1 MEHNAPYLCIAKH
14 VAVLVRGDGY
24 WGCSKLKI
32 TMITTLHNNIDS
44 ANMKTGWKIHMTI
57 KKQLLYTIILSTL
70 IPMIVIPW
78 IGYLYIRDT
87 VKEQLLLQ
95 SKRQLE
101 EITRDTEDMLDD
113 ILKVS
118 SVAAVDE
125 NIMEIIKEK
134 DSSIQK
140 KSEVIAALSN
150 MNAVYLYRYNAAIC
164 LYDNYGRIYS
174 TLGTEQNEKA
184 EFRKE
189 WNKETIINQTYFLW
203 KVFPERTSEEPVLGM
218 SRNLYDRN
226 GKRIGTLCIE
236 IYQDRYLTK
245 LLRQDSDLNDTER
258 YLVDEEG
265 NLVLKYTNDNTE
277 TDSSQKSQTFT
288 REVYSRLMQ
297 GSESGEDI
305 QDLHMGNK
313 RFIFL
318 QNSVEKTGWKLI
330 QIVPYNEVFAKLNYY
345 RDFTYLSNLICLAL
359 LILVDNYTAN
369 KIGKS
374 LTRLGA
380 AMKQVRKGNF
390 ITIENKEKNIE
401 VHQIYDDF
409 NNMST
414 KLNVLFEENRRIT
427 REKEECRLLALQTQI
442 QPHFLFN
449 TLNGIKWLC
458 IIESAP
464 TAERMIESL
473 GHILEYSLGKTK
485 DCVTLEEE
493 LTCLKHYVEL
503 QKMRYGNIF
512 DVFYEM
518 DEKLLKLEVP
528 VLILQPLVENSI
540 IHGIREKEDR
550 GEIWIR
556 ARQTDDEAVI
566 SVEDNG
572 EGISEERICEILNGN
587 GTTGNIGVVNVKERM
602 ELYYRDSRFE
612 IVSEEGRGTR
622 IQMILKIGEEML

>member
-1 MEHNAPYLCIAKH
+1 M
-14 VAVLVRGDGY
+14 
-24 WGCSKLKI
+24 
-32 TMITTLHNNIDS
+32 
-44 ANMKTGWKIHMTI
+44 
-57 KKQLLYTIILSTL
+57 
-70 IPMIVIPW
+70 
-78 IGYLYIRDT
+78 
-87 VKEQLLLQ
+87 
-95 SKRQLE
+95 
-101 EITRDTEDMLDD
+101 
-113 ILKVS
+113 
-118 SVAAVDE
+118 
-125 NIMEIIKEK
+125 
-134 DSSIQK
+134 
-140 KSEVIAALSN
+140 
-150 MNAVYLYRYNAAIC
+150 
-164 LYDNYGRIYS
+164 
-174 TLGTEQNEKA
+174 
-184 EFRKE
+184 
-189 WNKETIINQTYFLW
+189 
-203 KVFPERTSEEPVLGM
+203 
-218 SRNLYDRN
+218 
-226 GKRIGTLCIE
+226 
-236 IYQDRYLTK
+236 
-245 LLRQDSDLNDTER
+245 
-258 YLVDEEG
+258 
-265 NLVLKYTNDNTE
+265 
-277 TDSSQKSQTFT
+277 
-288 REVYSRLMQ
+288 
-297 GSESGEDI
+297 
-305 QDLHMGNK
+305 
-313 RFIFL
+313 
-318 QNSVEKTGWKLI
+318 
-330 QIVPYNEVFAKLNYY
+330 
-345 RDFTYLSNLICLAL
+345 
-359 LILVDNYTAN
+359 
-369 KIGKS
+369 
-374 LTRLGA
+374 
-380 AMKQVRKGNF
+380 
-390 ITIENKEKNIE
+390 
-401 VHQIYDDF
+401 
-409 NNMST
+409 
-414 KLNVLFEENRRIT
+414 FEENRRIT

-512 DVFYEM
+512 DVFYEI

>member
-203 KVFPERTSEEPVLGM
+203 KVFPG
-218 SRNLYDRN
+218 
-226 GKRIGTLCIE
+226 
-236 IYQDRYLTK
+236 
-245 LLRQDSDLNDTER
+245 
-258 YLVDEEG
+258 
-265 NLVLKYTNDNTE
+265 
-277 TDSSQKSQTFT
+277 
-288 REVYSRLMQ
+288 
-297 GSESGEDI
+297 
-305 QDLHMGNK
+305 
-313 RFIFL
+313 
-318 QNSVEKTGWKLI
+318 
-330 QIVPYNEVFAKLNYY
+330 
-345 RDFTYLSNLICLAL
+345 
-359 LILVDNYTAN
+359 
-369 KIGKS
+369 
-374 LTRLGA
+374 
-380 AMKQVRKGNF
+380 
-390 ITIENKEKNIE
+390 
-401 VHQIYDDF
+401 
-409 NNMST
+409 
-414 KLNVLFEENRRIT
+414 
-427 REKEECRLLALQTQI
+427 
-442 QPHFLFN
+442 
-449 TLNGIKWLC
+449 
-458 IIESAP
+458 
-464 TAERMIESL
+464 TAESYHFPM
-473 GHILEYSLGKTK
+473 
-485 DCVTLEEE
+485 
-493 LTCLKHYVEL
+493 
-503 QKMRYGNIF
+503 Q
-512 DVFYEM
+512 
-518 DEKLLKLEVP
+518 
-528 VLILQPLVENSI
+528 
-540 IHGIREKEDR
+540 
-550 GEIWIR
+550 
-556 ARQTDDEAVI
+556 
-566 SVEDNG
+566 
-572 EGISEERICEILNGN
+572 
-587 GTTGNIGVVNVKERM
+587 
-602 ELYYRDSRFE
+602 
-612 IVSEEGRGTR
+612 
-622 IQMILKIGEEML
+622 